1 MKQRVIVKQKNKIT
15 NDEYL
20 MADGMCEVITHGNKT
35 EVSYHELDAASTK
48 VELFI
53 HKDQLTIVRHGEVL
67 STLHFRTNEKTCGTV
82 LSEFGEFQIEL
93 YTHRYLCGKETIAVE
108 YDVLSGDAVSDS
120 FRILWKIRR
129 DDA

>member
-1 MKQRVIVKQKNKIT
+1 MKQRVIVKQKNQIT

-20 MADGMCEVITHGNKT
+20 MADGMCDVITHGNKM

-48 VELFI
+48 VEMFI

-67 STLHFRTNEKTCGTV
+67 STLNFRVNEKTCGTV
-82 LSEFGEFQIEL
+82 SSEFGEFQIEL
-93 YTHRYLCGKETIAVE
+93 YTHRYLCGKDTIAVE
-108 YDVLSGDAVSDS
+108 YDVISNEAVSDS

>member
-1 MKQRVIVKQKNKIT
+1 MKQRVIVKQKNQIT
-15 NDEYL
+15 NEEFL
-20 MADGMCEVITHGNKT
+20 MADGMCEVINHDNRT
-35 EVSYHELDAASTK
+35 EVSYNELDAAATK

-53 HKDQLTIVRHGEVL
+53 RKDQLTIVRHGEVL
-67 STLHFRTNEKTCGTV
+67 SNLHFRANEKTCGTV
-82 LSEFGEFQIEL
+82 SSELGEFQIEF

-108 YDVLSGDAVSDS
+108 YDVLSGDTVSDS